1 MSVFHNLYET
11 EVRKEAKKE
20 ARKEARRK
28 EKQDAAAAK

>member
-1 MSVFHNLYET
+1 MSVFHNLYEA